1 MQEAIDI
8 HEHQTCFIMDNSAV
22 HCSNDSTSY
31 LKETKWSWFFLPQY
45 APELAPNELFFWQ
58 LKRLISSSR
67 QQAIMDVEKQSGV
80 IRLAELINP
89 IEWVTIVKTWKHF
102 FEKLKK
108 QIGDM
113 TSIFKLSYKNLNFI
127 VSSILK

>member
-8 HEHQTCFIMDNSAV
+8 HEYQICFIMNNSAV

-45 APELAPNELFFWQ
+45 VPELAPVGLFFWQ

-80 IRLAELINP
+80 IRLAELINS
-89 IEWVTIVKTWKHF
+89 IEWVTVKPFVQALPLSKPPLCLSPPVKWKKSWSSNF
-102 FEKLKK
+102 FYKK
-108 QIGDM
+108 FWVD
-113 TSIFKLSYKNLNFI
+113 
-127 VSSILK
+127 